1 MNKIAK
7 SISKEDLH
15 KLPMKSF
22 DGNIHIVNSDEKVK
36 QAVAFLQNYKVIGF
50 DTETK
55 PVFKKG
61 LTNVVAILQLS
72 TVTDAFIF
80 KLQKTN
86 LPNSLIQILSSNEIF
101 KVGVAIRDDV
111 IALKKIKK
119 FKQNSFIELQDY
131 VKQFGIEN
139 FSLQKLTAIVLK
151 FKISKS
157 KRLSNWESKILSKA
171 QLSYAA
177 TDAWASLRV
186 YKELKEIEGTHR
198 NSELKAF

>member
-61 LTNVVAILQLS
+61 QTNVVAILQLS